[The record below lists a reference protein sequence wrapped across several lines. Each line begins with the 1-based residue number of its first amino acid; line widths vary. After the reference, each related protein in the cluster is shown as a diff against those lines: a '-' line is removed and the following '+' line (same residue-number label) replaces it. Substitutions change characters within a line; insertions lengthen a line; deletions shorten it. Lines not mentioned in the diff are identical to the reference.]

1 LNRWKKSGEA
11 FDKLSAREKKDGNF
25 RVFWWFGVPG
35 VALGSI
41 PDFYHISAVYWTTQV
56 IALILLVCAILC
68 MNYYH
73 YYRGYDDAVRSNTE
87 TS

>member
-1 LNRWKKSGEA
+1 MTRSNT
-11 FDKLSAREKKDGNF
+11 
-25 RVFWWFGVPG
+25 
-35 VALGSI
+35 
-41 PDFYHISAVYWTTQV
+41 VYWTTQV
-56 IALILLVCAILC
+56 IALILLVCAILS